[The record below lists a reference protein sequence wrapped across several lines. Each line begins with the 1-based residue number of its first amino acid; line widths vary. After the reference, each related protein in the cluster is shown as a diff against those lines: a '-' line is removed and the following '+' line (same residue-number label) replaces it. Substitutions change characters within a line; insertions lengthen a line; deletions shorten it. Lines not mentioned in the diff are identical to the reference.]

1 MLALLLVMLALLPCP
16 APPPGSPRPGRKVS
30 SSGEAGGFVRHTS
43 EDVIVGTTLN
53 QGHRLRSPD
62 PLGRGLWRPGPFR
75 VTSVPSPSSP
85 PPSPSLLGTSC
96 PWVEEVGLFGGR
108 SLGGPAARGWAWGCP
123 GSGPTLVAVLGPA
136 VPALP
141 PGAPLRLQYLFSLTF
156 CPASFIVSH
165 GREGLHPPPAC
176 HRSKTVN
183 DCLLVIY

>member
-85 PPSPSLLGTSC
+85 PFSFSARHQLSMGGGGGPFWGSVSGGSSCKGLGL
-96 PWVEEVGLFGGR
+96 GLPREWPHLGR
-108 SLGGPAARGWAWGCP
+108 S
-123 GSGPTLVAVLGPA
+123 SGPSSACSSPWSSFEAAVFIFFNFLSRF
-136 VPALP
+136 LY
-141 PGAPLRLQYLFSLTF
+141 RFSWEGGS
-156 CPASFIVSH
+156 ASS
-165 GREGLHPPPAC
+165 
-176 HRSKTVN
+176 T
-183 DCLLVIY
+183 CLSQKQDRK